1 MDKTQANKTIAYWLE
16 SADYDMGVAESLLE
30 KEKFHYAL
38 FFGHLCLEKLLKAL
52 YVKTTS
58 DHAPVTHSLPLLA
71 QKAGLDIPEA
81 RMEKLA
87 EFMEFYLEGRYPRDW
102 ELIRK
107 KFDLTYTREKLQ
119 EIKET
124 AQWLKTKL

>member
-1 MDKTQANKTIAYWLE
+1 MVVGFGPHCNLIVTFQYPRYNLFMDQAQANKTIAYWLE

-71 QKAGLDIPEA
+71 
-81 RMEKLA
+81 
-87 EFMEFYLEGRYPRDW
+87 
-102 ELIRK
+102 
-107 KFDLTYTREKLQ
+107 
-119 EIKET
+119 
-124 AQWLKTKL
+124 